1 MEEPE
6 SFLPFTKKGQ
16 EVVLEFQAMN
26 VGFDLRYLQLIVLQ
40 MREPWKPHIYE
51 FSKFNF
57 FVYGV
62 FASAFS

>member
-26 VGFDLRYLQLIVLQ
+26 VGFDLRYLQSIVLQ
-40 MREPWKPHIYE
+40 MREP
-51 FSKFNF
+51 
-57 FVYGV
+57 
-62 FASAFS
+62 